1 MTKLKSD
8 ELCHESMMAAAAA
21 RAAVTVTVNFKLKPL
36 SHSDSERRQIDIL
49 SENSES
55 STLISFVV
63 LLYYCQCSRLVGG
76 LVGRHCRLQS

>member
-49 SENSES
+49 SENSQAE
-55 STLISFVV
+55 STLLVISFKPEFVV
-63 LLYYCQCSRLVGG
+63 SSLLYY
-76 LVGRHCRLQS
+76 